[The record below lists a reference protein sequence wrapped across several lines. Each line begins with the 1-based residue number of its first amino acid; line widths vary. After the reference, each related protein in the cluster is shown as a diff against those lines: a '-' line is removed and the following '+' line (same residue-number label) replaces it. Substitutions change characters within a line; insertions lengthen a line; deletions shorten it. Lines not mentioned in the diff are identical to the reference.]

1 MSERALLEPAR
12 PADHNRSNAIAEAVQ
27 LMQTGQSDRKLA
39 SSSVPVSSHVD
50 FDNIYERTSG
60 GTCRAALPGKVSD
73 CDWRPDA
80 KAKGA
85 DEWFEASRQQRDKAL
100 EHKDGE
106 YTVQRGDSMW
116 TIAERSLKEH
126 GGEKPGAAAIQQR
139 MKEIVDAN
147 KDRFP
152 GLDCNNHLLRPD
164 MKLRIPDAHGDATRP
179 GVVGETPRAGGA
191 AGLTDYITG
200 KGKHADVS
208 GAGAAGHPD
217 AAAGKGRVEYGGMYT
232 ELRGQANAPEAPHGL
247 ANAQPKHGTTEAP
260 RGLTNIPRAGVGSP
274 EPMLG
279 WENAE
284 KPANKDSG
292 VPKTEKSPFGD
303 LKKMGPKDVCK
314 SQQYIIQGD
323 TTYCLPETTIQFL

>member
-1 MSERALLEPAR
+1 
-12 PADHNRSNAIAEAVQ
+12 
-27 LMQTGQSDRKLA
+27 MQTRQSDRKLA
-39 SSSVPVSSHVD
+39 TSSTPVSSHVD
-50 FDNIYERTSG
+50 FDNIYEKTSG
-60 GTCRAALPGKVSD
+60 GSCKAGGPGKVSD

-80 KAKGA
+80 NARGA
-85 DEWFEASRQQRDKAL
+85 DKWFEASRQQRGKAL
-100 EHKDGE
+100 DHKDGE

-164 MKLRIPDAHGDATRP
+164 MKLRIPDAHGDATNP
-179 GVVGETPRAGGA
+179 GVAGETPKAGGVAGQTDSITGKGRQAEVSGAGGA
-191 AGLTDYITG
+191 AL
-200 KGKHADVS
+200 
-208 GAGAAGHPD
+208 HPD
-217 AAAGKGRVEYGGMYT
+217 AVTGRRGVEYGGMY
-232 ELRGQANAPEAPHGL
+232 GQANAPEAPHGL
-247 ANAQPKHGTTEAP
+247 ANVAPKHGTLEAP
-260 RGLTNIPRAGVGSP
+260 RGLTNNPGAG
-274 EPMLG
+274 LG
-279 WENAE
+279 TPDHWLGNGE
-284 KPANKDSG
+284 KPANKDAV
-292 VPKTEKSPFGD
+292 VPKTDKSNPFGD